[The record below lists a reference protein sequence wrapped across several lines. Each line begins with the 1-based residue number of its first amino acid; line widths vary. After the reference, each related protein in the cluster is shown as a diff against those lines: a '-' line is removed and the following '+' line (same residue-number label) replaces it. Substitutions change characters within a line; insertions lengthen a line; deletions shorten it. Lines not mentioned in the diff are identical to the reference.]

1 MTFKLHETYEN
12 PVRTL
17 ESPPYQVTETGWEF
31 EIIIKL
37 HFQPGVELGINEKIF
52 KYFML

>member
-1 MTFKLHETYEN
+1 MKLMKIQ
-12 PVRTL
+12 L
-17 ESPPYQVTETGWEF
+17 ELWNHHHIKSQKLDGEF